1 MEADVE
7 AGDETPP
14 GFKAQVAARAG
25 LTGLSSDFSTKKKL
39 SDPSQLQGKGAPASA
54 KLLCTCSVA

>member
-7 AGDETPP
+7 AGEETPP

-25 LTGLSSDFSTKKKL
+25 LTGLSSDFSTKKRL
-39 SDPSQLQGKGAPASA
+39 NNQSQLRGKGAPANA
-54 KLLCTCSVA
+54 NLLSTCSVA